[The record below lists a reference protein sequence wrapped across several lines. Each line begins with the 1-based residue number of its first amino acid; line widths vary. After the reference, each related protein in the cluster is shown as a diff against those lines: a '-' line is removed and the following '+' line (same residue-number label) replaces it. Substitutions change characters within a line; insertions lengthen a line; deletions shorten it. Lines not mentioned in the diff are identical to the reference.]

1 MTIRTARQDTAGPL
15 SQSPQP
21 GTKETGPP
29 MPPRPLTILL
39 ADDNRDAVE
48 TLAEI
53 LRLDHH
59 QVHTAFEGRTALALA
74 QEHRP
79 DIVLLDISMPELD
92 GYTLCQRLRRE
103 PWAAGLVIVALS
115 GYGSPQDL
123 ERGRI
128 AGFDRYFTKPA
139 DPGELL
145 DYLNRC
151 AGHIQAGTGRNASRP
166 T

>member
-1 MTIRTARQDTAGPL
+1 MTIRTPRQDTAGPL

-59 QVHTAFEGRTALALA
+59 QVHTALEGRTALALA
-74 QEHRP
+74 QAHRP

-92 GYTLCQRLRRE
+92 GYTLANGCG
-103 PWAAGLVIVALS
+103 AN
-115 GYGSPQDL
+115 
-123 ERGRI
+123 
-128 AGFDRYFTKPA
+128 
-139 DPGELL
+139 PGQ
-145 DYLNRC
+145 
-151 AGHIQAGTGRNASRP
+151 QAW
-166 T
+166 

>member
-1 MTIRTARQDTAGPL
+1 MTIRTPRQDTASPPAQGPR
-15 SQSPQP
+15 P
-21 GTKETGPP
+21 GTEETGPP
-29 MPPRPLTILL
+29 APPRPLTILL
-39 ADDNRDAVE
+39 ADDNQDAVE

-59 QVHTAFEGRTALALA
+59 RVHTALEGRTALALA

-79 DIVLLDISMPELD
+79 DFVLLDISMPELD
-92 GYTLCQRLRRE
+92 GYALCQRLRRE

-128 AGFDRYFTKPA
+128 AGFDHYFTKPA

-151 AGHIQAGTGRNASRP
+151 AGHAQADTGRNASRP

>member
-1 MTIRTARQDTAGPL
+1 MTIRTPRQDTAGPL

-59 QVHTAFEGRTALALA
+59 QVHTALEGRTALALA
-74 QEHRP
+74 QAHRP
-79 DIVLLDISMPELD
+79 DIFLLDISMPELD

-151 AGHIQAGTGRNASRP
+151 AGHIQAGTGHNASRP

>member
-1 MTIRTARQDTAGPL
+1 MTIRIPGRDTAGTL

-21 GTKETGPP
+21 APAEKGPP
-29 MPPRPLTILL
+29 TSPRPSTILL

-59 QVHTAFEGRTALALA
+59 QVHTALEGRTALALA
-74 QEHRP
+74 REHRP

-151 AGHIQAGTGRNASRP
+151 AAHAQAGTGRNASRP

>member
-1 MTIRTARQDTAGPL
+1 MTIRTPRQDTAGPL

-48 TLAEI
+48 TLAET

-59 QVHTAFEGRTALALA
+59 QVHTALEGRTALALA
-74 QEHRP
+74 QAHRP

-151 AGHIQAGTGRNASRP
+151 AGHIQAGTGHNASRP

>member
-1 MTIRTARQDTAGPL
+1 MTIRTPRQNPAGTL
-15 SQSPQP
+15 SQSPWP
-21 GTKETGPP
+21 ATGENGLPT
-29 MPPRPLTILL
+29 PPRPLTILL
-39 ADDNRDAVE
+39 ADDNQDAVE

-59 QVHTAFEGRTALALA
+59 QVQTALDGRTALALA

-151 AGHIQAGTGRNASRP
+151 AGHAQAGTGRNASGP
-166 T
+166 A